1 MSGASGFDSP
11 RTEGREGRGE
21 AATRG
26 RGRTDVGGACRNA
39 REEGRNR
46 RLAGRLSWAS
56 HFCAVETR
64 QPGQGLSGFVAS
76 GNMQAKKMF
85 FFNFLYLFKKKH
97 GLYMAVAVSF
107 GKTTS
112 SISKSHD
119 FGNIWRT
126 LLTPPGLP

>member
-1 MSGASGFDSP
+1 LGFP
-11 RTEGREGRGE
+11 FLCRGDK
-21 AATRG
+21 T
-26 RGRTDVGGACRNA
+26 T
-39 REEGRNR
+39 
-46 RLAGRLSWAS
+46 
-56 HFCAVETR
+56 
-64 QPGQGLSGFVAS
+64 GQGLSGFVAS
-76 GNMQAKKMF
+76 GNMQAKK
-85 FFNFLYLFKKKH
+85 NVLFQFPLFIQKKKH